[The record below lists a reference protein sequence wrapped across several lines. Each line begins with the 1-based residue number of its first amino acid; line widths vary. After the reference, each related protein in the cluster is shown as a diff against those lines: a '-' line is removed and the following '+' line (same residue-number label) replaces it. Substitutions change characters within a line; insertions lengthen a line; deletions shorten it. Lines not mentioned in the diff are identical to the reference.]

1 MPKVTFLG
9 PNMWKRRADILGHWE
24 RAEPVEVSQEWLNH
38 WRSRLSPRDFL
49 IEGDAGFTV
58 DFGNDG
64 IPDSGWTN
72 KDIKG
77 WIIGN
82 GQEVSGY
89 NTKKKLLGMVD
100 TILNPPER
108 EVEEVAEVTIAE
120 EALAESEGLVEETS
134 EENITGDE
142 Q

>member
-100 TILNPPER
+100 TILNPPEP